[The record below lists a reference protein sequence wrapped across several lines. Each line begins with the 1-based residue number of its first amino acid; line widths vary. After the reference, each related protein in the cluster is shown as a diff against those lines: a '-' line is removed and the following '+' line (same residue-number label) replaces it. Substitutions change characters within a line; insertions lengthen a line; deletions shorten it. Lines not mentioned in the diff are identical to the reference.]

1 MKTETLKKIFTFLEE
16 NGEHNAP
23 LMWKLQNNIPITEK
37 DDLIVKGGLSL
48 WDTDITSL
56 PKGLEVRS
64 NLVVAYSKLTSLPE
78 GLKVGGDLRLDG
90 LEINLLPKG
99 LEVGDDL
106 FINNTP
112 LTKYK
117 QNKLKEM
124 IYPGFIKG
132 QITID
137 R

>member
-1 MKTETLKKIFTFLEE
+1 MEKETIIKILDFIEKKENKLSSKSSKFINKIKFIERLESGIPFTKEE
-16 NGEHNAP
+16 LNIKGNLYLNG
-23 LMWKLQNNIPITEK
+23 
-37 DDLIVKGGLSL
+37 
-48 WDTDITSL
+48 TDI
-56 PKGLEVRS
+56 
-64 NLVVAYSKLTSLPE
+64 TSLPE

>member
-1 MKTETLKKIFTFLEE
+1 
-16 NGEHNAP
+16 
-23 LMWKLQNNIPITEK
+23 
-37 DDLIVKGGLSL
+37 
-48 WDTDITSL
+48 
-56 PKGLEVRS
+56 
-64 NLVVAYSKLTSLPE
+64 
-78 GLKVGGDLRLDG
+78 
-90 LEINLLPKG
+90 LLPKG

-106 FINNTP
+106 FINSTP

-117 QNKLKEM
+117 HNKLKEM